1 MSVLERGAG
10 RLAVILEQQDV
21 AEAAIVLQ
29 VEHAIAVGPENLF
42 DRFLAQVRER
52 LHVVRRF
59 DDHFV
64 RAHAVHAI
72 EQAFALAIKAT
83 FNSQSRKLIRDNAQ
97 RPARRV
103 FSCTVAAVGENFRR
117 RLAFIAGAERT
128 SGSSFDLNAFANE
141 IEGPLPT
148 LGGNDYP
155 APRDWIPAK
164 LRQTSLLVQIFASLR
179 TEANVSSRLQ
189 LFYYAILRA
198 KRGYSKSCA
207 IFVCVRCLGVSG
219 IGVITR
225 RPCRRRICGG
235 ARLAFSR
242 RRIRWPARR
251 SGSWQNRCGANEGI
265 DGPCARDCVACRR

>member
-1 MSVLERGAG
+1 MSMLERGAG

-29 VEHAIAVGPENLF
+29 VEHAIAVSPENFLH
-42 DRFLAQVRER
+42 RFLAQVRER
-52 LHVVRRF
+52 LHVVGRF

-72 EQAFALAIKAT
+72 EQAFALAIEAP
-83 FNSQSRKLIRDNAQ
+83 FNSQSRKFIWHNAEG
-97 RPARRV
+97 PARGV
-103 FSCTVAAVGENFRR
+103 LSCAVAAVGENFRR
-117 RLAFIAGAERT
+117 RLAFIAGTERT
-128 SGSSFDLNAFANE
+128 GGGSFDLNAFANK
-141 IEGPLPT
+141 IERALAT

-179 TEANVSSRLQ
+179 AEANVSAKLR

-207 IFVCVRCLGVSG
+207 IFC
-219 IGVITR
+219 
-225 RPCRRRICGG
+225 P
-235 ARLAFSR
+235 
-242 RRIRWPARR
+242 
-251 SGSWQNRCGANEGI
+251 
-265 DGPCARDCVACRR
+265 RDAW